1 MQRLVLIVTG
11 ATWGLDVPVR
21 SWVFL
26 GSVLPY
32 LQKVQK
38 CKRQR
43 KFLNGGSNSCNTC

>member
-11 ATWGLDVPVR
+11 ATWGLDVPFR

-38 CKRQR
+38 CKSA
-43 KFLNGGSNSCNTC
+43 KGNVNF